1 MRSLVRMRRRVVP
14 AIAIVAAAA
23 AAATAEGADIGGWQ
37 AQQQQRR
44 DDLLIDDCAEVPALA
59 ARTPRNAPNAAQLY
73 FAAGLC
79 YLESP
84 KLPRNTLAASL
95 WLRRAADLGH
105 EQARRLLQTL
115 PVGITPGV
123 VQ

>member
-1 MRSLVRMRRRVVP
+1 MRSLARMRRRIVP
-14 AIAIVAAAA
+14 AVAIVAAAA

-37 AQQQQRR
+37 AQQQRN
-44 DDLLIDDCAEVPALA
+44 DLLIDDCAEVPALA

-84 KLPRNTLAASL
+84 KLPRDTLAASL

-105 EQARRLLQTL
+105 EQARRVLRTL